1 MTVPPTAPLFGR
13 APRWLQWIVLVAVS
27 AILCGGLMMIGLPA
41 ALLIGPM
48 LAAIAAGLSGATI
61 RVSGPLALGAQA
73 IVSMLIASAITP
85 AILVAFLADWPLFLA
100 VVLATIIASSAL
112 GYLMS
117 RRRILPGT
125 TAVWGSSPGAASAMV
140 LMAEAFG
147 ADARLVALMQYLRVV
162 MVAGAA
168 SLVARFFVDLSGA
181 PPPPIVWFPPLDPL
195 AFGETIAVAA
205 IGTLVGRILPI
216 PSGAL
221 IVPMVAGAALQALG
235 LIAIELPEWLL
246 SIGYALIG
254 WRIGLGF
261 TRAVVRH
268 AARVLPQIMLSILAL
283 IGFSGSLAALL
294 VHLLGIDPLTAYLAT
309 SPGGMDSI
317 AVIAASSPVDRS
329 FVMALQAVRFFIIV
343 LTGPSIAH
351 YIARRM
357 PAHAPPAA

>member
-1 MTVPPTAPLFGR
+1 MTSPVPLSLLGR
-13 APRWLQWIVLVAVS
+13 APRPLQWAALFAVS
-27 AILCGGLMMIGLPA
+27 ALLVAALMAVGLPA

-48 LAAIAAGLSGATI
+48 LAGIAAGLAGASI
-61 RVSGPLALGAQA
+61 RVPGPLLLSAQA

-85 AILVAFLADWPLFLA
+85 AIVVAFLKDWPLFLA
-100 VVLATIIASSAL
+100 VVLATVAASSAL

-140 LMAEAFG
+140 LMAETFG
-147 ADARLVALMQYLRVV
+147 ADARLVALMQYLRLV
-162 MVAGAA
+162 MVASAA
-168 SLVARFFVDLSGA
+168 ALVARFVVDTSGVA
-181 PPPPIVWFPPLDPL
+181 PPEIVWFPALDPA
-195 AFGETIAVAA
+195 AFGATIAIAVV
-205 IGTLVGRILPI
+205 GTLVGRVLPI

-221 IVPMVAGAALQALG
+221 IVPMVAGALLQGFG
-235 LIAIELPEWLL
+235 LVQIVLPEWLL

-268 AARVLPQIMLSILAL
+268 AARVMPQIALSILVL
-283 IGFSGSLAALL
+283 MGFSASLAALL

-317 AVIAASSPVDRS
+317 AVIAASTPVDLS

-351 YIARRM
+351 FIARRM
-357 PAHAPPAA
+357 QPHPPG

>member
-1 MTVPPTAPLFGR
+1 MSTTTATLFGS
-13 APRWLQWIVLVAVS
+13 APRPLQWTGLVAVS
-27 AILCGGLMMIGLPA
+27 GLLCAGLFMIGLPA

-48 LAAIAAGLSGATI
+48 LAGIAAGLAGATI
-61 RVSGPLALGAQA
+61 RVPGGLALGAQA

-100 VVLATIIASSAL
+100 VVLATIAASSSL

-140 LMAEAFG
+140 LMAETFG
-147 ADARLVALMQYLRVV
+147 ADARLVALMQYLRLV

-168 SLVARFFVDLSGA
+168 SLVARYFVDVSGA
-181 PPPPIVWFPPLDPL
+181 APPPIVWFPPMDPL
-195 AFGETIAVAA
+195 AFSQTVAIAV
-205 IGTLVGRILPI
+205 IGTLVGRFLPI
-216 PSGAL
+216 PSGAM
-221 IVPMVAGAALQALG
+221 IVPMLAGALLQAFG
-235 LIAIELPEWLL
+235 LVQIVLPEWLL

-268 AARVLPQIMLSILAL
+268 AARVLPQIALSILVL
-283 IGFSGSLAALL
+283 ITFSGCLAALL
-294 VHLLGIDPLTAYLAT
+294 VHILGIDPLTAYLAT

-317 AVIAASSPVDRS
+317 AVIAASTPVDLS

-351 YIARRM
+351 FIARRM
-357 PAHAPPAA
+357 QPHHPV

>member
-1 MTVPPTAPLFGR
+1 MTSPLPIPWLAR
-13 APRWLQWIVLVAVS
+13 APRALQWAVLFIVS
-27 AILCGGLMMIGLPA
+27 ALFVSALMAVGLPA

-48 LAAIAAGLSGATI
+48 FAAVAAGLAGATI
-61 RVSGPLALGAQA
+61 RVPGPMVLGAQA

-85 AILVAFLADWPLFLA
+85 AIVVAFLKDWPLFLA
-100 VVLATIIASSAL
+100 VVLATVAASSSL

-140 LMAEAFG
+140 LMAETFG
-147 ADARLVALMQYLRVV
+147 ADARLVALMQYLRLV

-168 SLVARFFVDLSGA
+168 ALVARFIVDASGAA
-181 PPPPIVWFPPLDPL
+181 PPPIIWFPALDPR
-195 AFGETIAVAA
+195 AFTQTIAIAV
-205 IGTLVGRILPI
+205 IGTLVGRIAPI

-221 IVPMVAGAALQALG
+221 IVPMIAGALLQGFG
-235 LIAIELPEWLL
+235 LIEIVLPEWLL

-261 TRAVVRH
+261 TRSVVRH
-268 AARVLPQIMLSILAL
+268 AARVLPQITLSILVLMA
-283 IGFSGSLAALL
+283 FSASLAALL

-317 AVIAASSPVDRS
+317 AVIAASTPVDLS

-351 YIARRM
+351 FIARRM
-357 PAHAPPAA
+357 QPHPPA